1 MSIYEIKENL
11 EDHNYSPS
19 EIVEILSNINKED
32 IEEYAKENFVCPK
45 CYGDLKLITYYEPRS
60 EHFGMPV
67 SEEMSELVC
76 ENECG
81 WVDNE

>member
-19 EIVEILSNINKED
+19 EIIEMLSNITKED
-32 IEEYAKENFVCPK
+32 IEEYAKEHFICPK

-76 ENECG
+76 EECG
-81 WVDNE
+81 WIDSN

>member
-1 MSIYEIKENL
+1 MSVYEIKEKL
-11 EDHNYSPS
+11 EDYYSIS
-19 EIVEILSNINKED
+19 EIIEILSNITKED

-76 ENECG
+76 EECG
-81 WVDNE
+81 WIDSN